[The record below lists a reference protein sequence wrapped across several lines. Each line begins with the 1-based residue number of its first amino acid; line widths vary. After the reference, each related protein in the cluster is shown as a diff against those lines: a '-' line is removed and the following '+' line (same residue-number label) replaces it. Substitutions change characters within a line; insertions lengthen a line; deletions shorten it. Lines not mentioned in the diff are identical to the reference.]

1 LVDEKG
7 KMIVSKMEKL

>member
-7 KMIVSKMEKL
+7 KMIVSKIEKL